1 MKLRPHR
8 LRINWSAGLR
18 HGKFSDPAPG
28 NLPDRCQLFRTPSLS
43 LFSRFKSLALALAL
57 ALPLS
62 LVAADQ
68 PAPTN
73 APATTVADTNSPAD
87 AESLRNYL
95 HLQEQLH
102 TAQLAIERN
111 RREAA
116 DAATRNAEVIAE
128 RLQALEQS
136 LTAQRAAEK
145 QQLEGTYRLM
155 LMVGGGCVALG
166 FLAMLLTAYFQW
178 RAVGRLTEFSMVSQ
192 ASLAA
197 GRAGLNAP
205 GAVAELTNS
214 RFNDALARIE
224 GRIRELEHAAH
235 TPSPGSTIT
244 VGDTISASTSALPEP
259 RPQRIAVLVAK
270 GQSLLDLDKPEE
282 ALGVFND
289 ILTIDPGHTET
300 LVKKG
305 DTLERLRRLDEA
317 IECYD
322 AAIAADANFTVAYLH
337 KGGLFNRMDRHE
349 EALKCYEE
357 ALRTQEKNQVA

>member
-1 MKLRPHR
+1 MKPRPFGSPTRSRSWLQILSSR
-8 LRINWSAGLR
+8 L
-18 HGKFSDPAPG
+18 
-28 NLPDRCQLFRTPSLS
+28 
-43 LFSRFKSLALALAL
+43 KSCAFALAL

-62 LVAADQ
+62 LAAVDQ
-68 PAPTN
+68 PAPTTTPV
-73 APATTVADTNSPAD
+73 PAIADTNTPANAD
-87 AESLRNYL
+87 FQRNYL
-95 HLQEQLH
+95 QLQEQLH

-116 DAATRNAEVIAE
+116 DAATRNAEAIAD
-128 RLQALEQS
+128 RLQNLEQS
-136 LTAQRAAEK
+136 LTGQRAAEK
-145 QQLEGTYRLM
+145 QQLEGAYRLM
-155 LMVGGGCVALG
+155 LLVGGGCVALG

-192 ASLAA
+192 AALAA
-197 GRAGLNAP
+197 GRAGLAAP
-205 GAVAELTNS
+205 GAVAELTNN

-224 GRIRELEHAAH
+224 GRIRELEHAAQ
-235 TPSPGSTIT
+235 TPPAGSTIT
-244 VGDTISASTSALPEP
+244 VGDTISASSSALPEP
-259 RPQRIAVLVAK
+259 KPQRIAVLVAK

-305 DTLERLRRLDEA
+305 DTLERLRRLDQA
-317 IECYD
+317 LDCYD

>member
-1 MKLRPHR
+1 MP
-8 LRINWSAGLR
+8 
-18 HGKFSDPAPG
+18 
-28 NLPDRCQLFRTPSLS
+28 
-43 LFSRFKSLALALAL
+43 FSRLKPVALALAL
-57 ALPLS
+57 TLPVSLS
-62 LVAADQ
+62 AVDQ
-68 PAPTN
+68 PP
-73 APATTVADTNSPAD
+73 PATPVSAVTDTNTPANI
-87 AESLRNYL
+87 ESLRNYL
-95 HLQEQLH
+95 QLQEQLH

-116 DAATRNAEVIAE
+116 DAAARNAEAIAE
-128 RLQALEQS
+128 RLQTLEQS
-136 LTAQRAAEK
+136 LTSQRAAEK
-145 QQLEGTYRLM
+145 RQFEGAYRLM
-155 LMVGGGCVALG
+155 LLVGGGCVALG
-166 FLAMLLTAYFQW
+166 FVAMLLTAYFQW

-192 ASLAA
+192 ASLVA
-197 GRAGLNAP
+197 GRAGLAAP

-214 RFNDALARIE
+214 RLNDTLARIE
-224 GRIRELEHAAH
+224 GRIRELEHTAQIPAA
-235 TPSPGSTIT
+235 GSTIT

-259 RPQRIAVLVAK
+259 KPQRIAVLVAK

-317 IECYD
+317 IDCYD

-357 ALRTQEKNQVA
+357 ALRTQEKNQAA

>member
-1 MKLRPHR
+1 MLLSR
-8 LRINWSAGLR
+8 L
-18 HGKFSDPAPG
+18 KFG
-28 NLPDRCQLFRTPSLS
+28 
-43 LFSRFKSLALALAL
+43 ALALVL
-57 ALPLS
+57 ALPLH
-62 LVAADQ
+62 LAAVDE

-73 APATTVADTNSPAD
+73 APAAAGADTNPPAN

-95 HLQEQLH
+95 QLQEQLH
-102 TAQLAIERN
+102 AAQLAIERN

-116 DAATRNAEVIAE
+116 DAATRNAEAIAE
-128 RLQALEQS
+128 RLQTLEQS

-145 QQLEGTYRLM
+145 RQLEGAYQLM

-166 FLAMLLTAYFQW
+166 FVAMLLTAYFQW
-178 RAVGRLTEFSMVSQ
+178 RAVSRLTEFSMVSQ

-197 GRAGLNAP
+197 GRAGLAAP

-224 GRIRELEHAAH
+224 SRIRELEHTAQA
-235 TPSPGSTIT
+235 PPAGSTIT

-259 RPQRIAVLVAK
+259 KPQRLAVLVAK

-289 ILTIDPGHTET
+289 ILTLDPGHTET

-305 DTLERLRRLDEA
+305 DTLERLHRLDEA
-317 IECYD
+317 IDCYD

-349 EALKCYEE
+349 EALRCYEE